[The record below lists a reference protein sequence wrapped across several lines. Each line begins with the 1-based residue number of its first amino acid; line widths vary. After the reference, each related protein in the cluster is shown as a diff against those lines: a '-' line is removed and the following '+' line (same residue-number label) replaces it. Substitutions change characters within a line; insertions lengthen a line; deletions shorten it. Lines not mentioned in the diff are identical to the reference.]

1 MATEKA
7 RGSRKNCLLFFAV
20 MVATSATLP
29 AAEYFADAVNGNDA
43 NDGLTEA
50 TAKLSLKEAIALAD
64 TGDIV
69 TLLPGDYSNG
79 TVTVSSTL
87 SRAQITKPITLRSK
101 NGRAS
106 RDVTRIVGKYD
117 YEGGTGNGKTGG
129 MGDNCVRGLWV
140 TSAAAGTVIEGISFV
155 DCSAPFLTGSGDAT
169 SGGGIYFG
177 YGGYTSAN
185 ADRLYVVDCAFIR
198 CQATRGAGMYGGTSV
213 RCLFKS
219 CRHTKFG
226 AGQRAGSSY
235 NSVFD
240 DCYVVPGLGQ
250 DSKFSGGVLG
260 YMRYIVNCTVVN
272 CEPRVA
278 SMGSTSPLAVY
289 NCIFQNNYDTALPE
303 HCVFNCVTDKSTMTS
318 NNCAVSLIYSQA
330 EVWSPMD
337 DDYRVNAG
345 AKALTNGST
354 SWLAQIPES
363 YRDTDYNGNTR
374 TTDGTVYC
382 GAVQEAAA
390 AKGSGLAFRKADWL
404 GTLTM
409 DGKDIPADYRT
420 WFQRDDWPFTLH
432 FVFTP
437 SLPTQ
442 GVLQYVVSESCYWPL
457 PDDSIDI
464 LPFEKSV
471 NTLAVNVVNAV
482 HVDPVSGD
490 DANDGSSESPYRTLQ
505 KAVDRNVDTL
515 VLARAGDYAEGETF
529 CDGSNRVYVSSTKA
543 LRVKAVAGA
552 ENTFITGA
560 ADPEPV
566 VANNYGLGPKAVRC
580 IGAVTNANCCFQGFT
595 LRGGRTDYLT
605 GDASSQN
612 VYGAA
617 LLNSYGITSLFR
629 AVLADCVITNCICSR
644 GVVFGGAMHR
654 SLMTE
659 CRVTKLGLLRSV
671 RAVAS
676 IFRQNR
682 LTSGNNLVGQSCRF
696 YNCTVVSNEM
706 TSISGGYGK
715 IYNCVVSCRVGGSPD
730 ISGSCEEL
738 KYTLYG
744 QRNVETDATTVK
756 EWPPQFVSPATG
768 DWRLLESSAGATL
781 GQLSFLVSVGY
792 PPIAYDRTPFAIT
805 SDGRIP
811 AGALNV
817 RSAAN
822 IYVDA
827 VGGNDS
833 TGDGETEGT
842 AYKTLSAALAAACP
856 GDTVVALPGTYAEG
870 SAVPTATEAGS
881 GNTVPTIAA
890 RAVVPA
896 RVTLESRD
904 GPETTVIEGAAAT
917 TGVGSNGCGTDAV
930 RCVFLCAGATVRG
943 FTLYNGHTDSPENGE
958 ADNVNN
964 HGGGVLAANATSY
977 DAGVNAL
984 AENCIFTNCC
994 AVRGGGAFCGK
1005 YRKCRFYKNTASK
1018 PGGGV
1023 YYGQLQ
1029 GCLLDNNG
1037 DHSAVYKSKLYN
1049 CSVLHTSGSGAPG
1062 TGVNNEGSNHTAV
1075 NTILGLTANKIP
1087 SLTNCA
1093 YSATARNSY
1102 TDFVD
1107 VNPAVGDLLIGS
1119 DGVPM
1124 EGSVAIDAGDVAYL
1138 PETLGDTDLA
1148 GGQRVYNGRMD
1159 IGCFEYDWRPKF
1171 AADLGKGVA
1180 VESASPEVYEGAG
1193 GVVTL
1198 PGGSLEAGWSNATG
1212 RNRGYVGNVQVTGT
1226 GTLDIMHNGE
1236 SFKTVTAAD
1245 GPQSFRLYSSLALEQ
1260 LTFSYTPGE
1269 NDDGA
1274 ALLSGF
1280 ALGDGF
1286 MLILR

>member
-1 MATEKA
+1 MMKKMAFCGTMMIWMLA
-7 RGSRKNCLLFFAV
+7 AGSL
-20 MVATSATLP
+20 S
-29 AAEYFADAVNGNDA
+29 AAEYFADAVNGSDA

-50 TAKLSLKEAIALAD
+50 TAKLSLKAALALAN
-64 TGDIV
+64 TGDTV

-79 TVTVSSTL
+79 VETTSSTY
-87 SRAQITKPITLRSK
+87 SRGYINKQITLRSK

-117 YEGGTGNGKTGG
+117 YEGGTGTGKTGG
-129 MGDNCVRGLWV
+129 MGDNAVRGLWV

-155 DCSAPFLTGSGDAT
+155 DCSAPFLEGAGDAT
-169 SGGGIYFG
+169 CGGGIYFG
-177 YGGYTSAN
+177 NGGLTSTA
-185 ADRLYVVDCAFIR
+185 ADNLYVVDCAFIR

-219 CRHTKFG
+219 CRHTKYG
-226 AGQRAGSSY
+226 AGQRAGSTY
-235 NSVFD
+235 NCIFD
-240 DCYVVPGLGQ
+240 DCCVVPGLGQ
-250 DSKFSGGVLG
+250 DTKISGGVLG
-260 YMRYIVNCTVVN
+260 YMRYVVNCTVVN

-278 SMGSTSPLAVY
+278 SMGSSSPSAVY
-289 NCIFQNNYDTALPE
+289 NCIFQNNYDTALPQ
-303 HCVFNCVTDKSTMTS
+303 HRVFNCVTDTSTMTS
-318 NNCAVSLIYSQA
+318 NGCAVSVVYSQA

-345 AKALTNGST
+345 AKALTNGSA
-354 SWLAQIPES
+354 SWLSQIPES
-363 YRDTDYNGNTR
+363 YRDMDYNGNPR

-390 AKGSGLAFRKADWL
+390 AKGSGLAFRKADWA

-409 DGKDIPADYRT
+409 DGKDIPTAYRT

-432 FVFTP
+432 FAFTP
-437 SLPTQ
+437 SSSTK
-442 GVLQYVVSESCYWPL
+442 GVLQYVVGDSYYWPL

-464 LPFEKSV
+464 LPFEKYV
-471 NTLAVNVVNAV
+471 KTLAVSVVNTV

-529 CDGSNRVYVSSTKA
+529 CDGSNRVYVSSTKT

-560 ADPEPV
+560 ADPEPA

-612 VYGAA
+612 VFGAA

-654 SLMTE
+654 SLLTE
-659 CRVTKLGLLRSV
+659 CRVTKLGLIRSV

-682 LTSGNNLVGQSCRF
+682 LTSGNNLVGQASRF

-715 IYNCVVSCRVGGSPD
+715 IYNCVVSCRVGGSAD
-730 ISGSCEEL
+730 ISGSSEEL

-744 QRNVETDATTVK
+744 QRTVETDATTVK
-756 EWPPQFVSPATG
+756 EWPTQFVSPETG

-781 GQLSFLVSVGY
+781 GQLDYLINIGY
-792 PPIAYDRTPFAIT
+792 PPTAYDRTPFAIT

-817 RSAAN
+817 RPAAN

-827 VGGNDS
+827 AGGDDAA
-833 TGDGETEGT
+833 GDGTTEGT
-842 AYKTLSAALAAACP
+842 AYKTLAAALATAQP
-856 GDTVVALPGTYAEG
+856 GDTVVALPGVYASG
-870 SAVPTATEAGS
+870 SAVPTATQAGS

-917 TGVGSNGCGTDAV
+917 TDVGSDGCGTDAV

-943 FTLYNGHTDSPENGE
+943 FTLYNGHTDSIEHGEN
-958 ADNVNN
+958 DSVNN

-977 DAGVNAL
+977 DAGLNAL
-984 AENCIFTNCC
+984 AENCVFTNCC

-1037 DHSAVYKSKLYN
+1037 THSAVYKSKLYN
-1049 CSVLHTSGSGAPG
+1049 CTVLHTSGSGAPL
-1062 TGVNNEGSNHTAV
+1062 TGVNNESSNHTAV
-1075 NTILGLTANKIP
+1075 NTILGLAANKIP
-1087 SLTNCA
+1087 CLTNCA

-1124 EGSVAIDAGDVAYL
+1124 EGSVAIDAGDVSYL

-1148 GGQRVYNGRMD
+1148 GGQRVYNGRLD
-1159 IGCFEYDWRPKF
+1159 IGCFEFDWRPKY
-1171 AADLGKGVA
+1171 AADLGKGVTVA
-1180 VESASPEVYEGAG
+1180 TASPEVFEGEG

-1198 PGGSLEAGWSNATG
+1198 PGGSLEMGWSNVAG
-1212 RNRGYVGNVQVTGT
+1212 KNRAYSGTMRVTGN
-1226 GTLDIMHNGE
+1226 GTLTVTRGGE
-1236 SFKTVTAAD
+1236 TFDTVTAAD
-1245 GPQSFRLYSSLALEQ
+1245 GERMFQFFSAAALEQ
-1260 LTFSYTPGE
+1260 LAFAYTPGE
-1269 NDDGA
+1269 GDTGA
-1274 ALLSGF
+1274 ALLYGF
-1280 ALGDGF
+1280 NASTGLTI
-1286 MLILR
+1286 ILR

>member
-1 MATEKA
+1 MQRFLAA
-7 RGSRKNCLLFFAV
+7 LLVIPLAG
-20 MVATSATLP
+20 TLA

-50 TAKLSLKEAIALAD
+50 TAKLSLKAALALAD
-64 TGDIV
+64 TGDTV
-69 TLLPGDYSNG
+69 TLLPGDYTNG
-79 TVTVSSTL
+79 VETTSSSY
-87 SRAQITKPITLRSK
+87 SRGYINKQITLRSK

-140 TSAAAGTVIEGISFV
+140 TAAAAGTVIEGISFV
-155 DCSAPFLTGSGDAT
+155 DCSAPYLEGAGDAT

-213 RCLFKS
+213 RCLFKG

-595 LRGGRTDYLT
+595 MRGGRAGYN
-605 GDASSQN
+605 ASNASGQN

-617 LLNSYGITSLFR
+617 LLNAYNINSWYG
-629 AVLADCVITNCICSR
+629 AVLADCVITNCVCSR
-644 GVVFGGAMHR
+644 GVVFGGAMQR
-654 SLMTE
+654 CLMTD
-659 CRVTKLGLLRSV
+659 CRVVSLGLVRSA
-671 RAVAS
+671 RAIAS
-676 IFRQNR
+676 IFRQNK
-682 LTSGNNLVGQSCRF
+682 LTSANNVVGQASRF
-696 YNCTVVSNEM
+696 YNCTIVSNEM
-706 TSISGGYGK
+706 VSISSGYGK
-715 IYNCVVSCRVGGSPD
+715 IYNCVASCRVGGAAD

-744 QRNVETDATTVK
+744 QRNIETDATTVK
-756 EWPPQFVSPATG
+756 EWPTKFVSPVTG
-768 DWRLLESSAGATL
+768 DWRLQESSAGATL

-792 PPIAYDRTPFAIT
+792 PPIAYDGTPFAIT

-817 RSAAN
+817 RRAAN

-827 VGGNDS
+827 AGGDDA

-842 AYKTLSAALAAACP
+842 AYKTLAAALAVAQP
-856 GDTVVALPGTYAEG
+856 GDTVTALPGVYSQG
-870 SAVPTATEAGS
+870 SVVPTQEQAG
-881 GNTVPTIAA
+881 GTIVPFIAA
-890 RAVVPA
+890 RAVVPSQ
-896 RVTLESRD
+896 VTLASRD

-917 TGVGSNGCGTDAV
+917 TDIGTSGCGADAV

-943 FTLYNGHTDSPENGE
+943 FTLYNGHTDSIENGD
-958 ADNVNN
+958 ADSVNN
-964 HGGGVLAANATSY
+964 HGGGVLAANSTSY
-977 DAGVNAL
+977 DAGLNAL

-1029 GCLLDNNG
+1029 GCFLDNNG
-1037 DHSAVYKSKLYN
+1037 THSAVYKSKLYN
-1049 CSVLHTSGSGAPG
+1049 CTVLHSSGSGAPFA
-1062 TGVNNEGSNHTAV
+1062 GVNNESSNHTAV
-1075 NTILGLTANKIP
+1075 NTILGLGVNKIP
-1087 SLTNCA
+1087 CLTNCA
-1093 YSATARNSY
+1093 YSATARNTY
-1102 TDFVD
+1102 ADAVD
-1107 VNPAVGDLLIGS
+1107 VNPAVGDLLLGP
-1119 DGVPM
+1119 DGVPLA
-1124 EGSVAIDAGDVAYL
+1124 GSVAIDAGDVSYL

-1148 GGQRVYNGRMD
+1148 GGQRVYNGAMD
-1159 IGCFEYDWRPKF
+1159 IGCFEFDWRPKY
-1171 AADLGKGVA
+1171 AANLGKGVTVA
-1180 VESASPEVYEGAG
+1180 SASPEVFEGAG

-1198 PGGSLEAGWSNATG
+1198 PSGSLEAGWSNATG

-1236 SFKTVTAAD
+1236 SFRTVTSAD

-1269 NDDGA
+1269 NDEGA
-1274 ALLSGF
+1274 ALLSSF
-1280 ALGDGF
+1280 AVDDGF
-1286 MLILR
+1286 MIILR